1 MNQSQKKALT
11 LLKTSRGQIDAVIKM
26 IESDRYC
33 VDVSNQILAAR
44 GLLQKANLQILEQHL
59 KHCVRNDILEGNGDE
74 KIEEILSILSK
85 YLK

>member
-1 MNQSQKKALT
+1 MNKSQKKALT

-26 IESDRYC
+26 MEEDRYC
-33 VDVSNQILAAR
+33 VDISNQILAAK

-74 KIEEILSILSK
+74 KIEEILNILSK
-85 YLK
+85 YFK

>member
-26 IESDRYC
+26 IEDDRYC

-59 KHCVRNDILEGNGDE
+59 KHCVKDDILEGKGDE
-74 KIEEILSILSK
+74 KIEEILTILGK
-85 YLK
+85 YFK

>member
-26 IESDRYC
+26 VESDRYC

-74 KIEEILSILSK
+74 KIEEILNILSK
-85 YLK
+85 YFK

>member
-11 LLKTSRGQIDAVIKM
+11 LLKTSRGQIDAVINM
-26 IESDRYC
+26 IEDDRYC

-44 GLLQKANLQILEQHL
+44 GLLQKANLQILEQHI
-59 KHCVRNDILEGNGDE
+59 KHCVKDDILEGKGDE

-85 YLK
+85 YFK

>member
-11 LLKTSRGQIDAVIKM
+11 LLKTARGQIDAVIKM
-26 IESDRYC
+26 MEDERYC

-59 KHCVRNDILEGNGDE
+59 KHCVKDDILEGKGDE
-74 KIEEILSILSK
+74 KIEEILTILSK
-85 YLK
+85 YFK